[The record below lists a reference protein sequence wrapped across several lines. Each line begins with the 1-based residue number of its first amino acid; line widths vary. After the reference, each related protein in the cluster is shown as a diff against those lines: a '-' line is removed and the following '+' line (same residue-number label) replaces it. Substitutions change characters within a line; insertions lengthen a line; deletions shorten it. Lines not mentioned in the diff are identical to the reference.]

1 MSEKKYQLF
10 FDCARLYNVCA
21 CCQFSHM
28 FKYLYLCLLLEAA
41 CQKLFSES
49 SISLTS
55 QSVYKLN
62 NWGKVNVFPL
72 PEKELLDRK
81 QHLDVMAQWEQEDKL
96 WVFGDS
102 HQVLTSNI
110 DNIY

>member
-1 MSEKKYQLF
+1 M
-10 FDCARLYNVCA
+10 
-21 CCQFSHM
+21 
-28 FKYLYLCLLLEAA
+28 
-41 CQKLFSES
+41 
-49 SISLTS
+49 
-55 QSVYKLN
+55 
-62 NWGKVNVFPL
+62 FPL